1 MLVAPSC
8 PTPCN
13 PPVHGCLQARILE
26 WVAISFSRGSSWHR
40 DPIRVSRITGRFFTI
55 WPPNYYST
63 DWPHSLDSALKLF
76 IKSFFSVWLIT
87 VLDFDFLH
95 MTFIDVEPPRWF
107 VGNSFLYQPSVSCF
121 IIKCL
126 SNSLASKS
134 LRRFSKTFIWLRD
147 QSFLRDA
154 WIFKMFPKLLP
165 RWVRSHGPALL
176 PSCCFPLS
184 VLSRAF
190 VLLSLSDFHH
200 HPFWFFTF
208 CRQNVASPWK
218 LLNKYLQNTIMQWVL
233 SSSPKEGFLQ
243 LWVQLEFQIFTFHT
257 EVCRDKGASCHSQKF

>member
-40 DPIRVSRITGRFFTI
+40 DRIQVSRITGRFFTI

-200 HPFWFFTF
+200 HPLIFH
-208 CRQNVASPWK
+208 
-218 LLNKYLQNTIMQWVL
+218 
-233 SSSPKEGFLQ
+233 FLQ
-243 LWVQLEFQIFTFHT
+243 AECSFSLKTAE
-257 EVCRDKGASCHSQKF
+257 